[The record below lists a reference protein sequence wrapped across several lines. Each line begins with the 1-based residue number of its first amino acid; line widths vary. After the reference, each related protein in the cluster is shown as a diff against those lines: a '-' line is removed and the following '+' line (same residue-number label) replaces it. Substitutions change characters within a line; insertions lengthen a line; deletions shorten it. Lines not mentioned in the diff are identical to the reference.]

1 MKKSAF
7 VSFSSMIQQ
16 NVQSKEEHPVQSEP
30 EVDYEQ
36 LYLDLLQEKEQLEE
50 RLSQYKQNHEQ
61 ERVAWDKEKEEL
73 TNILSVC
80 ERQVLVWKGEIREHV
95 YSVFMSFLQ
104 TLIQDPNFH
113 QLAVH
118 DMVSQAIL
126 ELSDKKNVHVDVSP
140 ELLEKTKDLL
150 SGRSGWTVASN
161 QDLNMGARFS
171 QESVFWKTELE
182 PVFQSFF
189 EILEDW
195 VKEKE

>member
-1 MKKSAF
+1 MKKSTF
-7 VSFSSMIQQ
+7 VSFSSMMQQ
-16 NVQSKEEHPVQSEP
+16 SVQSKEEQPVQSEP
-30 EVDYEQ
+30 EVDYEK
-36 LYLDLLQEKEQLEE
+36 LYLDLLQEKEQLEGK
-50 RLSQYKQNHEQ
+50 LSQYKQNHEQ
-61 ERVAWDKEKEEL
+61 DTLAWNKEKEEL
-73 TNILSVC
+73 KKILSVC
-80 ERQVLVWKGEIREHV
+80 ERQVLVWKDEMREHV

-150 SGRSGWTVASN
+150 SGRAGWTVSSN
-161 QDLNMGARFS
+161 QDLKMGVRFS

>member
-1 MKKSAF
+1 MKKSTF

-16 NVQSKEEHPVQSEP
+16 SVQSKEEHPVQSEP

-36 LYLDLLQEKEQLEE
+36 LYLDLLQEKEQLEGK
-50 RLSQYKQNHEQ
+50 LSQYKQNHEQ
-61 ERVAWDKEKEEL
+61 DTLTWNKEKEEL
-73 TNILSVC
+73 KKILSVC
-80 ERQVLVWKGEIREHV
+80 ERQVSVWKGEIREHV

-150 SGRSGWTVASN
+150 SGRSGWTVSSN